1 MKILIADDHQM
12 IVEDLKD
19 EISKLLP
26 DALCIGTSEP
36 EEIIPLFEQYRFDV
50 VFIDIKMPGT
60 NGISLAQKML
70 DMHPNTN
77 IIYITGYADY
87 AAQAFRTYASAFLE
101 KPVTPDMIE
110 DALAHLRHPV
120 SNITDEMIEQAYAG
134 KGVIGK
140 KLQKWREERGMS
152 QSDLAEALSVDRRTV
167 YRWESGERSPDIPT
181 YMKILQVLGKSDIN

>member
-50 VFIDIKMPGT
+50 VFIDIMMPGT

-70 DMHPNTN
+70 DKHPNTN

>member
-19 EISKLLP
+19 EISKLVP

-70 DMHPNTN
+70 DKRPNTN

>member
-19 EISKLLP
+19 EISKLVP

-70 DMHPNTN
+70 DKHPNTN

-101 KPVTPDMIE
+101 KPVPPDMIE

>member
-36 EEIIPLFEQYRFDV
+36 EEIIPLFEHYRFDV

-70 DMHPNTN
+70 DKHPNTN

>member
-70 DMHPNTN
+70 DKHPNTN

-110 DALAHLRHPV
+110 DSLAHLRHPV

>member
-70 DMHPNTN
+70 DKHPNTN

-134 KGVIGK
+134 KGIIGK

>member
-50 VFIDIKMPGT
+50 VFIDIMMPGT

-70 DMHPNTN
+70 DKHPNTN

-181 YMKILQVLGKSDIN
+181 YMKILQVLGNSDIT